1 MRVAPRGLGIWLG
14 ARRGAGRAGRRG
26 AGRAGRRGAGRG
38 ARRGAGRGRG
48 AFVQELERA
57 AEGDGVKPI
66 ALVHAVGGGRE
77 VKQRQPH
84 PLAQLPR
91 ARDT

>member
-1 MRVAPRGLGIWLG
+1 MVWVYGL
-14 ARRGAGRAGRRG
+14 
-26 AGRAGRRGAGRG
+26 GRG
-38 ARRGAGRGRG
+38 AARGGQDGAARGGGRGAVRGGG

-57 AEGDGVKPI
+57 AEGDGVKPV

-77 VKQRQPH
+77 VKQRQRH